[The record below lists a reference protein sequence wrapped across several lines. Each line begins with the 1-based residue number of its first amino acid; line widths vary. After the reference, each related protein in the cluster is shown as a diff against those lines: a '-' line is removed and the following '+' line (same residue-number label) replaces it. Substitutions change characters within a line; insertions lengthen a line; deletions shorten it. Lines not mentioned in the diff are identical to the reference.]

1 MPEFVWV
8 LKAGELVPGEM
19 KVVTVAGTEVVL
31 TEVDGKLCAFRN
43 LCPHEE
49 GPLSEGT
56 LEGKIVTCPWHFSR
70 FDVTTGEIIDGVTDD
85 NLTIYEVR
93 LSGDNVEVAKP

>member
-1 MPEFVWV
+1 MAEFVRV
-8 LKAGELVPGEM
+8 LKAGEVVPGEM
-19 KVVTVAGTEVVL
+19 KVVMVAGTEVVV
-31 TEVDGKLCAFRN
+31 TEVDGTLCAFRN

-70 FDVTTGEIIDGVTDD
+70 FDVTTGNIVDGVTDD
-85 NLTIYEVR
+85 NLTVYEVR
-93 LSGDNVEVAKP
+93 LNGDSIEVAKP